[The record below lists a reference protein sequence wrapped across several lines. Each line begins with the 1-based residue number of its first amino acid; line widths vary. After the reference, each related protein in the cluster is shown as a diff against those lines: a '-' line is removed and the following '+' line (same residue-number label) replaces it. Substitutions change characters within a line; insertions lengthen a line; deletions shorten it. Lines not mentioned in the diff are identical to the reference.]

1 MRCPIWNIVFTGYVG
16 VEENLTHLFAHYTF
30 TTSPLYLLLQ
40 SYMNP
45 LTELAKGP
53 SPILDS
59 DQVEHLFGPIAQVR
73 VMYTTTLCIV

>member
-1 MRCPIWNIVFTGYVG
+1 MCDTPP
-16 VEENLTHLFAHYTF
+16 LLPSL
-30 TTSPLYLLLQ
+30 SPSLQ

-59 DQVEHLFGPIAQVR
+59 DQVEHLFGPVAQVG
-73 VMYTTTLCIV
+73 MHHHIVHGVVCKA